1 MTVSRRLLL
10 GAAAVAGL
18 PKVGRSQTDVNT
30 LRIGVMNDQ
39 SGPYRDDGGPTG
51 AICVRQAVQEMAA
64 TLGFNVEVLIA
75 DHQNKPDIGA
85 GIARQWFDQGG
96 VDAIVDVPTSSVA
109 LAVNTVCREKNKVML
124 NSGAAMAQLITPD
137 RDSS

>member
-1 MTVSRRLLL
+1 MGAKEDVMSISRRLLL
-10 GAAAVAGL
+10 GAAATAAL
-18 PKVGRSQTDVNT
+18 ARPGRAQTNT

-51 AICVRQAVQEMAA
+51 VICARQAVQEMAA
-64 TLGFNVEVLIA
+64 TLGFDVEVLSA

-96 VDAIVDVPTSSVA
+96 VDAIVERADVVG
-109 LAVNTVCREKNKVML
+109 
-124 NSGAAMAQLITPD
+124 GAGGQHGMP
-137 RDSS
+137 

>member
-1 MTVSRRLLL
+1 MSISRRLLL
-10 GAAAVAGL
+10 GAAAGAVAL
-18 PKVGRSQTDVNT
+18 PRPGRSQSAMP

-51 AICVRQAVQEMAA
+51 VICTRQAVQEMAA
-64 TLGFNVEVLIA
+64 TLGFEVEVLSA

-96 VDAIVDVPTSSVA
+96 VDADGGCADLVGCTRRQHA
-109 LAVNTVCREKNKVML
+109 C
-124 NSGAAMAQLITPD
+124 AARRT
-137 RDSS
+137 RSC